1 MSKTSSSSSSI
12 FIPYNPSSSIMV
24 NGKNKA
30 EISVTPWGTS
40 SYYNMDENEKKAY
53 DYAGEQFALNL
64 PNLNVFDADTQKR
77 FDNQVQSYI
86 NQGIEDINDIYKP
99 MLDDLQNDIASR
111 FGNLDNSIFM
121 DNLSEIEDKRADSI
135 SDFAQDVQTYRQDL
149 VNNELSNRYNY
160 LDYLN
165 NYVQQVNSNILNT
178 LGASQNLSD
187 LSNSYFSSFNNLLNK
202 NSQSSNSS
210 GFDISRLFDK
220 VIDAALS
227 NIRF

>member
-1 MSKTSSSSSSI
+1 MSKSGSSSNT
-12 FIPYNPSSSIMV
+12 FIPYNPSSSIKV
-24 NGKNKA
+24 NGVNKA
-30 EISVTPWGTS
+30 GINVTPWGTS

-86 NQGIEDINDIYKP
+86 NQGVEDINDIYKP

-149 VNNELSNRYNY
+149 INNELSNRYDY
-160 LDYLN
+160 LTYLN
-165 NYVQQVNSNILNT
+165 NYLQQVNSNILNAAGT
-178 LGASQNLSD
+178 GQNLSN
-187 LSNSYFSSFNNLLNK
+187 LSTSYFGSLSRPNSNKTSGSSLDIGGLLDTILN
-202 NSQSSNSS
+202 
-210 GFDISRLFDK
+210 
-220 VIDAALS
+220 VTTAL
-227 NIRF
+227 IV

>member
-1 MSKTSSSSSSI
+1 MSKTSSSSGNT

-149 VNNELSNRYNY
+149 INNELSNRYNY

-165 NYVQQVNSNILNT
+165 NYVQQVNSNILNAT
-178 LGASQNLSD
+178 GTGQNLSN
-187 LSNSYFSSFNNLLNK
+187 LSSSYFGSLSQPTSNKTSSPSIDIGDLLDTIM
-202 NSQSSNSS
+202 S
-210 GFDISRLFDK
+210 
-220 VIDAALS
+220 VTTAL
-227 NIRF
+227 IV

>member
-1 MSKTSSSSSSI
+1 MSKTSSSSGNT

-24 NGKNKA
+24 NGQNKA
-30 EISVTPWGTS
+30 GINVTPWGTS

-165 NYVQQVNSNILNT
+165 NYVQQVNSNILNAT
-178 LGASQNLSD
+178 GTGQNLSN
-187 LSNSYFSSFNNLLNK
+187 LSSSYFGSLSQPTSTKTSSPSIDIGDLLNTIM
-202 NSQSSNSS
+202 S
-210 GFDISRLFDK
+210 
-220 VIDAALS
+220 VTTAL
-227 NIRF
+227 IV